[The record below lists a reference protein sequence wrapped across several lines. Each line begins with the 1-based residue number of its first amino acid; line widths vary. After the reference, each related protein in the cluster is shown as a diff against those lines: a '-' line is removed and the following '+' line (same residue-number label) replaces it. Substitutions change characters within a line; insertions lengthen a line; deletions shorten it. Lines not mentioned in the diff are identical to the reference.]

1 MRSLDSVARSV
12 LAVAAIALVAACSS
26 SVASGDGTGAS
37 GTTSSTT
44 TSSTSTT
51 GTGGA
56 GGAGTGGAGQGGAA
70 GGAGQGGADPCAGAY
85 LSLVLGG
92 GDPPPAYPMN
102 AACPGTWGA
111 NETSHVVGYL
121 GNAGEG
127 GAMRL
132 VVTGCDPVNGGR
144 ADVIVP
150 LTDVG
155 TAASES
161 VSVDL
166 GGGAQPF
173 QTTNGVDVTVSAFG
187 ATQLTLILGS
197 LAGSLSDGNG
207 VSHTV
212 FGSFAACRVLDLL
225 AP

>member
-1 MRSLDSVARSV
+1 G
-12 LAVAAIALVAACSS
+12 AIALVAACAT
-26 SVASGDGTGAS
+26 SVASGDGTGGS
-37 GTTSSTT
+37 GATSSTT
-44 TSSTSTT
+44 SSSTSSSTT

-56 GGAGTGGAGQGGAA
+56 GAGGGSGGSATGGAGQGGAA
-70 GGAGQGGADPCAGAY
+70 PCAGAY

-102 AACPGTWGA
+102 AACPGSWGA

-127 GAMRL
+127 GPMRL

-144 ADVIVP
+144 TDVVVP

-166 GGGAQPF
+166 GGGAQPW

-187 ATQLTLILGS
+187 PTQLTLIEGS
-197 LAGSLSDGNG
+197 LAGNLVDGNG
-207 VSHTV
+207 VSHSV
-212 FGSFAACRVLDLL
+212 FGSFSACRVMDLL